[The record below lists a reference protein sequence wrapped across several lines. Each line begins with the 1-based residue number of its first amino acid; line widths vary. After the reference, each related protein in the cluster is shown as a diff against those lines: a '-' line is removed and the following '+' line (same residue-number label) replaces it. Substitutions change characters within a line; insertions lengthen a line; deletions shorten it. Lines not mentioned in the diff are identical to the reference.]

1 MALAAVDRKAIT
13 GWSNRELTR
22 RMRMLSD
29 EWQAIGRPHV
39 DAMPNYMLVL
49 KVAYDAEKRRRGEQL
64 ELF

>member
-1 MALAAVDRKAIT
+1 
-13 GWSNRELTR
+13 
-22 RMRMLSD
+22 MRMLSD